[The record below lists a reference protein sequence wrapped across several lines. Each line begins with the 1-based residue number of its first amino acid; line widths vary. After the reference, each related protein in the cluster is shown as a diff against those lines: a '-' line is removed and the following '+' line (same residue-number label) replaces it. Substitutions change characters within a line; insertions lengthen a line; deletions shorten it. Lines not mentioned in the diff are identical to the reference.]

1 MESRPPFPPP
11 EEDTPFLR
19 NPLVLGGLGLVAV
32 LLVAAIAVV
41 LLTPGDSGGDGASAS
56 TSRRTP
62 TAVGTPTDG
71 APTEGVL
78 ARILDVVDVRAGPG
92 ERYPF
97 LGTLRSGAPVRVTG
111 RNQDGTWLQ
120 IVFPPGSLQ
129 RGWIQASAV
138 EVQGDLAA
146 VPVATPEALELPEVP
161 TPAFSE
167 TETVT
172 PEATEPVE
180 TTTPEA
186 GATTTPVFEG
196 EPPDVVVGIPVSVI
210 SNQVVV
216 TAINQ
221 GAGEYRGSVTVDI
234 YDQTGQ
240 TLLSSA
246 SAGILALGPGARI
259 DVAVPFNVG
268 DEPQVVV
275 VVIATDQLEADLNNN
290 SATVT
295 LPAR

>member
-1 MESRPPFPPP
+1 MESRPPFLPP
-11 EEDTPFLR
+11 EEETPFLR

-32 LLVAAIAVV
+32 LLVAAVAVV
-41 LLTPGDSGGDGASAS
+41 LATSGDNGGSGAPAS

-62 TAVGTPTDG
+62 TASGTPSNGT
-71 APTEGVL
+71 PTEGVL

-97 LGTLRSGAPVRVTG
+97 LGTLRSGAPVRITG
-111 RNQDGTWLQ
+111 RNDDGTWVQ

-138 EVQGDLAA
+138 EIQGDLAS

-180 TTTPEA
+180 TVTPE
-186 GATTTPVFEG
+186 TTATPVFEG

-210 SNQVVV
+210 SDQVVV

-221 GAGEYRGSVTVDI
+221 GAGEYRGSVTIDI
-234 YDQTGQ
+234 YDETGQ
-240 TLLSSA
+240 TLLASG
-246 SAGILALGPGARI
+246 SAGIVALGPGARI
-259 DVAVPFNVG
+259 DVPVSYSLGA
-268 DEPQVVV
+268 EPQEVVV
-275 VVIATDQLEADLNNN
+275 VVVTDQPEADLNNN
-290 SATVT
+290 SARVT
-295 LPAR
+295 LPGR

>member
-1 MESRPPFPPP
+1 MESRPPFLPS
-11 EEDTPFLR
+11 EEETPFLR

-41 LLTPGDSGGDGASAS
+41 LLTPDDNGNGASAS
-56 TSRRTP
+56 ARRTP
-62 TAVGTPTDG
+62 TATGTPAEGT
-71 APTEGVL
+71 PVEGVL

-111 RNQDGTWLQ
+111 RNDDGTWVQ

-138 EVQGDLAA
+138 EIQGDLAS
-146 VPVATPEALELPEVP
+146 VPIATPEALELPEIP

-172 PEATEPVE
+172 PEATEPAE
-180 TTTPEA
+180 TETPGPEA
-186 GATTTPVFEG
+186 TETPVFEG

-234 YDQTGQ
+234 YDATGQ
-240 TLLSSA
+240 TLLASG
-246 SAGILALGPGARI
+246 SAGIVALGPGARI
-259 DVAVPFNVG
+259 DVPVSFTLGP
-268 DEPQVVV
+268 EPQQVM
-275 VVIATDQLEADLNNN
+275 VVIVTDQPEADLNNN